1 MGEADARAADTST
14 SDKSTD
20 TSVASVENEPTTST
34 SEGPKAE
41 AAGTGTPAAPG
52 VPAADSSQTAKV
64 DASTMDALET
74 DDAEVPTAPT
84 APAAPS
90 LSKLRVARGLLV
102 VGALLLVAAIPFLWV
117 NNPIASN
124 DAWLAATAPLAAD
137 PTIQAEVADL
147 AAQAVSENVQIGRVA
162 EEHLPDN
169 FKFLAVPLASFA
181 NEVIHEEALNLVQSP
196 QFYTLWTKLSSA
208 AHGALTVLDEGSGP
222 KDMIDIHE
230 GEVSLDVGELASALR
245 ERLASKGYSFAAE
258 GQGRL
263 EGARVVLVDSPA
275 LASAQ
280 SVLGLVEALAF
291 GLLVGGV
298 ALVAVGLWLTPDRRR
313 GGMLTAGTYIAG
325 VIIMLVTLGIAQPA
339 IASAVAPMG
348 GTMAAAVAAALA
360 ILLAPLQ
367 GILAWDIALAAI
379 ICATLFLRGP
389 SKPAQAVRTTYA
401 NLIKRF
407 ASDT

>member
-1 MGEADARAADTST
+1 MEEAIS
-14 SDKSTD
+14 
-20 TSVASVENEPTTST
+20 
-34 SEGPKAE
+34 AE
-41 AAGTGTPAAPG
+41 ETIVTNAPAA
-52 VPAADSSQTAKV
+52 PAADSPKV
-64 DASTMDALET
+64 TGT
-74 DDAEVPTAPT
+74 D
-84 APAAPS
+84 APAAGAFETPDAETPTAS
-90 LSKLRVARGLLV
+90 ATSAAPPFSKLRVAHGLLI
-102 VGALLLVAAIPFLWV
+102 VGALLLVIAIPFLWV
-117 NNPIASN
+117 NNLIASN
-124 DAWLAATAPLAAD
+124 DAWFAATAPLAAD

-147 AAQAVSENVQIGRVA
+147 AAQAISENVQVGRVA

-222 KDMIDIHE
+222 KGMVEINE
-230 GEVSLDVGELASALR
+230 GEVSLDVGELAGALR
-245 ERLASKGYSFAAE
+245 EQLATKGYSFAAE

-280 SVLGLVEALAF
+280 SVLGLVEAVAF

-313 GGMLTAGTYIAG
+313 GGMLAAGTYITG
-325 VIIMLVTLGIAQPA
+325 VIVVLIALGIAQPA

-348 GTMAAAVAAALA
+348 GTMAAAIAAALA
-360 ILLAPLQ
+360 IVLAPLQ
-367 GILAWDIALAAI
+367 GILAWSIVVAAI
-379 ICATLFLRGP
+379 VCAILFLRGP
-389 SKPAQAVRTTYA
+389 SKPAQAVRAAYA
-401 NLIKRF
+401 NLVKRF
-407 ASDT
+407 ASHT